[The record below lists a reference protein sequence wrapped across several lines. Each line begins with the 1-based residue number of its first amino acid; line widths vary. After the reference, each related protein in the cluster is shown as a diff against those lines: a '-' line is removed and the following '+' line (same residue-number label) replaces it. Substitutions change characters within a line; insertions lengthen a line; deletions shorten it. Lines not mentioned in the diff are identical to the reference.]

1 MASAKAAS
9 LATTGSLIACVELH
23 IVDGS
28 QIGWVAH
35 RDNEDRSRS
44 IDRQDLMFLRQLP
57 RDQLDDGF
65 IDFKLIQVNG
75 RHPIVL
81 LMNLVRSF
89 SPTMPSLVRG

>member
-1 MASAKAAS
+1 MAVK
-9 LATTGSLIACVELH
+9 L
-23 IVDGS
+23 DG
-28 QIGWVAH
+28 VAH

-81 LMNLVRSF
+81 AHEFGEIFLSDHAELGQV
-89 SPTMPSLVRG
+89 